1 MYKKF
6 LVILLLLSP
15 THAYG
20 EKWYVLASPTDRV
33 VAELDLKPGATEII
47 KIQANK
53 PTMVGFM
60 AKISQNK
67 MQHYKSINIKP
78 IIVTYAPEKITMYG
92 IGGGQAVLP
101 INGEIILE
109 VKNNANESILVD
121 IFKGE

>member
-1 MYKKF
+1 M
-6 LVILLLLSP
+6 
-15 THAYG
+15 HAYG
-20 EKWYVLASPTDRV
+20 EKWYVLAGPTDRV